1 MKGVLK
7 MKQVTKQD
15 TKRLLSNL
23 AETYEVVNYERGKT
37 VQEIVIKPMVLA
49 MVQDIKGLTP
59 EFVVPNDYMIEYI
72 IMDENMLA
80 MWINYCHVEISN
92 GNVKKA
98 RELFYRVIKQENE
111 QQAKRYYK
119 EKAIER
125 LALMLDTFEETHK
138 KIEVFFKGYEL
149 ENFNYST
156 QEWIAL
162 EKEVRKELPNYV
174 VRIIGEDTKK
184 CGIYPMDTKLW
195 KLFDVFYNSD
205 WGGLIA
211 LANRHHTRGYLK
223 EDLRKVLRSGDREVL
238 KDYIIHLRTEQETEE
253 TLTKLEN
260 VIKILNKYIDG
271 VEKEYKAD
279 IEKGKLLTRK

>member
-7 MKQVTKQD
+7 MKQVTKED
-15 TKRLLSNL
+15 TKRLLNQL
-23 AETYEVVNYERGKT
+23 PETYEVVNYVRGKT
-37 VQEIVIKPMVLA
+37 VQEIVIKPIVLA

-59 EFVVPNDYMIEYI
+59 NFVVPNDYMIEYI
-72 IMDENMLA
+72 IMDENVIA

-92 GNVKKA
+92 GNMKKA
-98 RELFYRVIKQENE
+98 REIFYRVAKQENE

-125 LALMLDTFEETHK
+125 LALILDTFEETHK

-149 ENFNYST
+149 ETFNYST
-156 QEWIAL
+156 QEWITL

-174 VRIIGEDTKK
+174 VRIIGEDPKK
-184 CGIYPMDTKLW
+184 CGIYPRDSKLW
-195 KLFDVFYNSD
+195 KIFDVFYNSD

-211 LANRHHTRGYLK
+211 LANNHHTRNYLK
-223 EDLRKVLRSGDREVL
+223 ENLRKVLKSGGREVL
-238 KDYIIHLRTEQETEE
+238 KDYIINIRTAQETEE
-253 TLTKLEN
+253 TLTKIET

-271 VEKEYKAD
+271 VEEEYRSD